1 MSWSTVVTDCWK
13 GFYLTKHMV
22 CNRRF
27 CDCIGNDIASLL
39 YTSSQPGDES
49 DGEVEADEDG
59 DDGATL
65 AQPHRKKAARKV

>member
-1 MSWSTVVTDCWK
+1 
-13 GFYLTKHMV
+13 MV

-27 CDCIGNDIASLL
+27 CDCVGNDIASLL
-39 YTSSQPGDES
+39 HASSQLGDES

-59 DDGATL
+59 NDGATL